1 MCNFEAFI
9 GAAVFIHT
17 MGFMWPELEG
27 RGCFHVNVLLVL
39 LAILNT

>member
-9 GAAVFIHT
+9 GVAVVIYT
-17 MGFMWPELEG
+17 MGFMWPELES
-27 RGCFHVNVLLVL
+27 RGCFRVNVLLVL